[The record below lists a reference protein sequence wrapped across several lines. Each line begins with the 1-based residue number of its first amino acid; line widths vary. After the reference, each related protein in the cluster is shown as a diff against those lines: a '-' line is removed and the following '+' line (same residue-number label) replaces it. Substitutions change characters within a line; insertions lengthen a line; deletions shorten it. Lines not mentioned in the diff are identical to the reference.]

1 MGRCHSKVIY
11 EKCVFLQIFETITG
25 KKYKKIYFQFCI
37 DYESHKCMLKIF
49 FFFFQ
54 TSSCLSYHLQL
65 EVYYVLLHSK
75 LKKKFYT
82 HWNPNWFK
90 KYMPNCL
97 SYLTVNLFL
106 SVLFHI
112 FQLKKW
118 IIPDSFRNGKISYS
132 TLALNFKDWIFS
144 IIATLCLRPKSG
156 HLNDRV
162 YCKPIDRAK
171 KMLFNK
177 RSGSFLRQII
187 PE

>member
-1 MGRCHSKVIY
+1 MQLEAYRILLHPK
-11 EKCVFLQIFETITG
+11 
-25 KKYKKIYFQFCI
+25 
-37 DYESHKCMLKIF
+37 LKI
-49 FFFFQ
+49 
-54 TSSCLSYHLQL
+54 
-65 EVYYVLLHSK
+65 
-75 LKKKFYT
+75 KFYN
-82 HWNPNWFK
+82 HWNPNWLK

-106 SVLFHI
+106 SFLFHNKNSVTI

-118 IIPDSFRNGKISYS
+118 ITIPDSFRNGKISYS

-177 RSGSFLRQII
+177 RSGSFLRPII

>member
-1 MGRCHSKVIY
+1 MYV
-11 EKCVFLQIFETITG
+11 E
-25 KKYKKIYFQFCI
+25 
-37 DYESHKCMLKIF
+37 DF

-54 TSSCLSYHLQL
+54 NSSCSSYHLQL
-65 EVYYVLLHSK
+65 EVYYILLHPK

-82 HWNPNWFK
+82 HWNPNWLK

-106 SVLFHI
+106 SFVFHNKNSVTI

-118 IIPDSFRNGKISYS
+118 ITIPESFRNGKISYS

-144 IIATLCLRPKSG
+144 IIATLRLRPKSG

-162 YCKPIDRAK
+162 YCEPIDRAK
-171 KMLFNK
+171 KMLFSK
-177 RSGSFLRQII
+177 RSGSFLQQII